1 MPKRLIMCLV
11 LSMVGFLL
19 ENITKRFKIF
29 FVFPIS
35 ILVSL
40 HLYTVL
46 HKLMEIFRFIF
57 SVTGWWEFSFSFL
70 TRLYFSNAR
79 KSRIINLWGYM
90 SEHQVGCT
98 AGTMGGIL
106 TGIWRNQDLIVLNS
120 MPLFID
126 FPSHLRLKGG
136 PEREGIWGGQLK

>member
-1 MPKRLIMCLV
+1 MPKRLIMYLV

-29 FVFPIS
+29 FVFPVS

-57 SVTGWWEFSFSFL
+57 SVTG
-70 TRLYFSNAR
+70 
-79 KSRIINLWGYM
+79 
-90 SEHQVGCT
+90 
-98 AGTMGGIL
+98 
-106 TGIWRNQDLIVLNS
+106 
-120 MPLFID
+120 
-126 FPSHLRLKGG
+126 
-136 PEREGIWGGQLK
+136 